1 MGMAQKLTYSP
12 GFRRKQNK
20 QIESFEEHFMST
32 TTEPIMSTTTEPIT
46 IAEPKPRPGWLLPAL
61 VLFLAVVWWLLYG
74 QLQNIADWLTYSLI
88 GLDPHSQLGES
99 VNFFLYDVPKILLLL
114 TGMIFLISIL
124 HSFFGPEQARA
135 LLGGKRQGVGNVIA
149 ATLGGITPFCSC
161 SAVPLFIGFV
171 KSGVPLGVTFS
182 FLITA
187 PVVGEIAVV
196 LLFSLFGWKITA
208 LYVVSGMTI
217 GILGGMLMGRL
228 KLERYVEDF
237 VWQIPEGA
245 QPGITYKPN
254 WDERIRNAA
263 ASTKDIV
270 GRIWIFIII
279 GIGIGAAIHG
289 FVPED
294 YLADILGSGSWWA
307 VPAGVLLGIPLYSNA
322 AGIIPVVHALIGKG
336 AAMGTALAF
345 MMSVVALSLPE
356 IMILKRVLKTP
367 LIIIYIS
374 IVAVAIIFTGY
385 LFNFVLG

>member
-1 MGMAQKLTYSP
+1 
-12 GFRRKQNK
+12 
-20 QIESFEEHFMST
+20 MST
-32 TTEPIMSTTTEPIT
+32 TSEQLTLTES
-46 IAEPKPRPGWLLPAL
+46 KLRQSWRLPAL
-61 VLFLAVVWWLLYG
+61 VIFLAVVWWLLYG
-74 QLQNIADWLTYSLI
+74 QLQNIADWLTYTLI

-149 ATLGGITPFCSC
+149 ATLGGLTPFCSC

-196 LLFSLFGWKITA
+196 LLFGLFGWKIAA
-208 LYVVSGMTI
+208 LYVASGMII
-217 GILGGMLMGRL
+217 GILGGMLIGRL

-237 VWQIPEGA
+237 VWQIEVGSQEG
-245 QPGITYKPN
+245 IVYKPN
-254 WDERIRNAA
+254 WDDRIRNAA

-270 GRIWIFIII
+270 GRIWLFVVI
-279 GIGIGAAIHG
+279 GIGIGAGIHG
-289 FVPED
+289 YVPED
-294 YLADILGSGSWWA
+294 YLVDILGSGSWWA
-307 VPAGVLLGIPLYSNA
+307 VPAGVLLGVPLYSNA

-356 IMILKRVLKTP
+356 MMILKRVLKTR
-367 LIIIYIS
+367 LIVIFIS
-374 IVAVAIIFTGY
+374 IVAIAIIFTGY
-385 LFNFVLG
+385 LFNLVLG